1 LKAANEV
8 RLLAAQNTSE
18 QHSSNQSSSGSV
30 GVSIGTDGLMFNASA
45 SGSRGRG
52 DGSDVTQVNT
62 HVDAGNKLTISSGT
76 DTTLSGAVVSGK
88 QVVMDVGT
96 SGHGDL
102 KIASLQDTSTYK
114 SNQQSLGGSI
124 SVGMGKMSGSI
135 SASRSSVDGNYASVN
150 EQSGIRAG
158 DGGFQINVA
167 GNGSGR
173 CQDRQYR
180 QGRCGGQE
188 QPQDRDLTQSDI
200 QNRSDYKAESQS
212 VSVGG
217 GFSGGK
223 SSMNG
228 TGIGFGTSSGS
239 ESSTT
244 RSGISQA
251 EITITDDKAQ
261 QAKTGKTAE
270 QTIASINTDV
280 SSDRDT
286 SGKLTKQW
294 DAQALQADVQ
304 AQAQITELFGKNAAK
319 EIGSYA
325 TTKVNELNAKIEVA
339 QSEDEKA
346 ALIAERDK
354 WNEGGSIELPCIPL
368 PDCLV
373 VVSVVLLGQRLR
385 QWQCRSLPS

>member
-1 LKAANEV
+1 LQYSKTTG
-8 RLLAAQNTSE
+8 LAYETIDGKSAGVW
-18 QHSSNQSSSGSV
+18 QSV
-30 GVSIGTDGLMFNASA
+30 KD
-45 SGSRGRG
+45 
-52 DGSDVTQVNT
+52 
-62 HVDAGNKLTISSGT
+62 T

-167 GNGSGR
+167 GNTDLVGAKIASTDKAAAEGKNSLKT
-173 CQDRQYR
+173 
-180 QGRCGGQE
+180 E
-188 QPQDRDLTQSDI
+188 TLTQSDI

-217 GFSGGK
+217 GFTGGK

-251 EITITDDKAQ
+251 DIKITDDKAQ
-261 QAKTGKTAE
+261 QSKTGKTAE

-294 DAQALQADVQ
+294 DAQALQADVHP
-304 AQAQITELFGKNAAK
+304 K
-319 EIGSYA
+319 S
-325 TTKVNELNAKIEVA
+325 
-339 QSEDEKA
+339 S
-346 ALIAERDK
+346 
-354 WNEGGSIELPCIPL
+354 
-368 PDCLV
+368 
-373 VVSVVLLGQRLR
+373 SV
-385 QWQCRSLPS
+385 